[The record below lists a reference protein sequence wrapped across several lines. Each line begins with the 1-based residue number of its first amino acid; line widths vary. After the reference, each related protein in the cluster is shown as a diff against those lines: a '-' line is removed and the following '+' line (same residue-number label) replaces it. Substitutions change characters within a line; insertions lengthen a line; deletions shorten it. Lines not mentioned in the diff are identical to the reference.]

1 MLLPAQFC
9 LAEEEG
15 VAAGGAAE
23 DAGEEVGAG
32 DDGEYGAVSQRAV
45 AGVAPHLRPEDA
57 DLAGRIDAMTRHT
70 DQLRQDTHDQRTL

>member
-1 MLLPAQFC
+1 M
-9 LAEEEG
+9 
-15 VAAGGAAE
+15 
-23 DAGEEVGAG
+23 
-32 DDGEYGAVSQRAV
+32 SQRAV